1 MPVIKGSLLLSIYE
15 QLWVVQYGEI
25 GRWSLVGIRVGES
38 LSSSNMFFVISWE
51 CILQPAIMDQSGGLL
66 LGSHLCYECYRV
78 FLWQKL
84 YCTSSINVFFFL
96 HICCQRSVAHI
107 FLRNSLTVPIF
118 TSSSSVL
125 RATWLSLLAILKII
139 HFSEFMLIFC
149 S

>member
-1 MPVIKGSLLLSIYE
+1 MLLIKDSLLLSNYE

-25 GRWSLVGIRVGES
+25 GRRSLVGIRVGES
-38 LSSSNMFFVISWE
+38 LSPSNMFFVISWE

-84 YCTSSINVFFFL
+84 YCTSSINVFLFSSYMLSKECSSFFKE
-96 HICCQRSVAHI
+96 
-107 FLRNSLTVPIF
+107 T
-118 TSSSSVL
+118 
-125 RATWLSLLAILKII
+125 LSLCQYLRPAAQLLGQLDCRYLPYSNI